1 MSTLEFVNAHADEW
15 SETALN
21 LTRDYF
27 DWMDKEIQ
35 KTCSFSI
42 SDVVGLPLDQYII
55 TAAKEVCPVDQ
66 SDAKYYLL
74 VDGKCAVAMGGLR
87 VLPGGDAEVV
97 RIYTKPEHRGR
108 GIARMML
115 RRLIS
120 DATQS
125 GFKTLKLDTGV
136 FMKDAQS
143 LYLSHG
149 FKFCSAYDGAE
160 PPAALLPYWLFMER
174 NLEPSGC

>member
-1 MSTLEFVNAHADEW
+1 MSSLEFVNAHAGEW
-15 SETALN
+15 SESALN

-42 SDVVGLPLDQYII
+42 SDVVGMPLDQYIT
-55 TAAKEVCPVDQ
+55 TAAKEVCPTNQ

-87 VLPGGDAEVV
+87 ILPGGDSEVV
-97 RIYTKPEHRGR
+97 RIYTKPEYRGR
-108 GIARMML
+108 GIAKMML

-120 DATQS
+120 DATQR
-125 GFKTLKLDTGV
+125 GFKTLKINLNRCITRQFGSLEPRKTKPQCFHTGV
-136 FMKDAQS
+136 WVRWW
-143 LYLSHG
+143 LR
-149 FKFCSAYDGAE
+149 AE
-160 PPAALLPYWLFMER
+160 S
-174 NLEPSGC
+174 NG

>member
-27 DWMDKEIQ
+27 QWMDTEIQ

-42 SDVVGLPLDQYII
+42 SDVVGMPLDQYII
-55 TAAKEVCPVDQ
+55 TAAKEVCPTDQ

-87 VLPGGDAEVV
+87 ILPDGDAEVV
-97 RIYTKPEHRGR
+97 RIFTKPEFRGR
-108 GIARMML
+108 GIASTML

-120 DATQS
+120 DASLS
-125 GFKTLKLDTGV
+125 GFRKIKLDTGV
-136 FMKDAQS
+136 FMKHAQS

-149 FKFCSAYDGAE
+149 FSFCSAYDGAE

-174 NLEPSGC
+174 SLEP

>member
-15 SETALN
+15 SETALTM
-21 LTRDYF
+21 TREYF

-42 SDVVGLPLDQYII
+42 SDVVGMPLDQYIAA
-55 TAAKEVCPVDQ
+55 AAKEVCPTTQ

-87 VLPGGDAEVV
+87 ILPGGDAEVV

-108 GIARMML
+108 GIARTML
-115 RRLIS
+115 SRLIS

-149 FKFCSAYDGAE
+149 FAFCSAYDGAE

-174 NLEPSGC
+174 RLER